1 MAQKYVMFDDAHDD
15 VISSTALISLQSRPD
30 IRGLID
36 FARKYSP
43 YYGSL
48 YSNTPMNVSSLQDY
62 PIIDLDSY
70 WKANECKNS
79 QVITMPLSGGIVW
92 KTGGTVGHPKI
103 TFISQDELRS
113 ISSQLGRAII
123 EAGLL
128 STDRIANLFY
138 AGDLYGSFLL
148 HVLSIQDLSVPSVHI
163 PIGGSCDQSATIQ
176 YMKEL
181 DATIIFG
188 TVTKVV
194 QLAQHL
200 LAQKETMDQIRTFMF
215 AGEAFFHDQRTVVQA
230 AFPLAR
236 IRSLVYGSM
245 DSGVMGCSASDTDW
259 RLHRVNRPFVE
270 LEICPDSADTVP
282 TMKPMVPGRLLVT
295 NLGRRLQPVIRYPC
309 GDRAE
314 WVDQA
319 EGLFRVLGRH
329 NESARIGPVSLDVSH
344 VREIIDQAFPGAS
357 ITGIQLVL
365 NRVDSLDSLTIRI
378 GYRPPDLVEATKAVV
393 AKLKDQRPMFQ
404 QHVDLKLI
412 CPLQVEFVDAK
423 DLTLSART
431 GKFVG
436 LIDQRPTEDGAK
448 TCC

>member
-1 MAQKYVMFDDAHDD
+1 
-15 VISSTALISLQSRPD
+15 
-30 IRGLID
+30 
-36 FARKYSP
+36 
-43 YYGSL
+43 
-48 YSNTPMNVSSLQDY
+48 
-62 PIIDLDSY
+62 
-70 WKANECKNS
+70 
-79 QVITMPLSGGIVW
+79 
-92 KTGGTVGHPKI
+92 VGHPKI

-163 PIGGSCDQSATIQ
+163 PIGGSCDPSATIQ

-245 DSGVMGCSASDTDW
+245 DSGVMGYSASDTDW

-357 ITGIQLVL
+357 IAGIQLVL

>member
-1 MAQKYVMFDDAHDD
+1 
-15 VISSTALISLQSRPD
+15 
-30 IRGLID
+30 
-36 FARKYSP
+36 
-43 YYGSL
+43 
-48 YSNTPMNVSSLQDY
+48 
-62 PIIDLDSY
+62 
-70 WKANECKNS
+70 
-79 QVITMPLSGGIVW
+79 
-92 KTGGTVGHPKI
+92 
-103 TFISQDELRS
+103 
-113 ISSQLGRAII
+113 
-123 EAGLL
+123 
-128 STDRIANLFY
+128 
-138 AGDLYGSFLL
+138 
-148 HVLSIQDLSVPSVHI
+148 
-163 PIGGSCDQSATIQ
+163 
-176 YMKEL
+176 MKEL

-245 DSGVMGCSASDTDW
+245 DSGVMGYSASDTDW

-282 TMKPMVPGRLLVT
+282 TMEPMLPGRLLVT
-295 NLGRRLQPVIRYPC
+295 NLSRRLQPVIRYPC

-344 VREIIDQAFPGAS
+344 VREIIDQAFPGTS
-357 ITGIQLVL
+357 IAGIQLVL

-378 GYRPPDLVEATKAVV
+378 GYRPPDLVEATKTVV
-393 AKLKDQRPMFQ
+393 TKLKDQRPMFQ

-436 LIDQRPTEDGAK
+436 LIDHRPTEDGTK
-448 TCC
+448 ICR

>member
-1 MAQKYVMFDDAHDD
+1 MPDNVYNGVTQPA
-15 VISSTALISLQSRPD
+15 ALISLQLRPD

-48 YSNTPMNVSSLQDY
+48 YSNVPRNVSSLQDY
-62 PIIDLDSY
+62 PVVDLDSF
-70 WKANECKNS
+70 WKANAYKETK
-79 QVITMPLSGGIVW
+79 VITMPHSGGIVW
-92 KTGGTVGHPKI
+92 KTGGTVGNPKI

-113 ISSQLGRAII
+113 TSSQLGRAII

-163 PIGGSCDQSATIQ
+163 PIGGSCDLPTTIQ

-181 DATIIFG
+181 DATVIFG

-194 QLAQHL
+194 QLAQYL
-200 LAQKETMDQIRTFMF
+200 LARKETMDQIRVFMF
-215 AGEAFFHDQRTVVQA
+215 AGEAFFHDQKSTVHA

-245 DSGVMGCSASDTDW
+245 DAGVMGYSASDTDW
-259 RLHRVNRPFVE
+259 RLHQVNRPFVE
-270 LEICPDSADTVP
+270 LEICPDSAGTVP
-282 TMKPMVPGRLLVT
+282 TTKPMVPGRLLVT
-295 NLGRRLQPVIRYPC
+295 NLSRRLQPVIRYPC

-329 NESARIGPVSLDVSH
+329 NESARVGPVSLDVSH
-344 VREIIDQAFPGAS
+344 VREIIDQAFPGAPIS
-357 ITGIQLVL
+357 GIQLVI
-365 NRVDSLDSLTIRI
+365 NRVHSLDSLTIRI
-378 GYRPPDLVEATKAVV
+378 GYHPPDIVEATKAVV
-393 AKLKDQRPMFQ
+393 AKLKEQRPMFQ

-412 CPLQVEFVDAK
+412 CPLQVAFVDAK
-423 DLTLSART
+423 DLTVNVRT
-431 GKFVG
+431 GKLAG
-436 LIDQRPTEDGAK
+436 LVDQRPTEDS
-448 TCC
+448 